1 MKQMLY
7 NGFLEV
13 GKLPL
18 RLLCQFLWQQMTLKF
33 KLKNSISCAENGKK
47 SLAFI
52 QGTFWFDFLKDFH
65 I

>member
-18 RLLCQFLWQQMTLKF
+18 RLLCQFLWQQMTLEF
-33 KLKNSISCAENGKK
+33 KLKNSHFMCRKWKK
-47 SLAFI
+47 IVLPLFRELS
-52 QGTFWFDFLKDFH
+52 G
-65 I
+65 